1 MNMMDVTREVIY
13 QTARKTSAGKGIDE
27 HWTPVL
33 PEALNCAANEISLV
47 LNRAHVNPLMEEDAA
62 RYAQTLPP
70 RDISNLD
77 NGTLSLHYYTRFW
90 LMGMSKEPLFHTL
103 VDQSYGV
110 KRNTRSTDHWVRPS
124 LIWLPRFKAIMPHVR
139 HSLVERYKHY
149 FFAERC
155 YSELLSRGRKN
166 PYMRHTFIQLT
177 DDPDLYHLRKEG
189 SEWLHEASRRIAASV
204 GAQPE
209 VGEEV
214 KQDRLVELLPLPL
227 HRQIQ
232 GAGSTGIE
240 IKHRVYDIQH
250 RKGGQHKPI
259 YLDDLDDRLINNMP
273 NTSTIHSHEGTDVER
288 LLECLQSCQ
297 AKIEKVLSK
306 GKPKLGKRR
315 FKVMEM
321 LTHTS
326 CQKMI
331 AKALN
336 VSEGTITGDIKII
349 KKARDRIKEILYD

>member
-13 QTARKTSAGKGIDE
+13 QSARKTSAGKGIDE

-33 PEALNCAANEISLV
+33 PEALNCAANEIFLV
-47 LNRAHVNPLMEEDAA
+47 LNRTHVNPLMEEDAA

-77 NGTLSLHYYTRFW
+77 DGTLSLHYYTRFW

-110 KRNTRSTDHWVRPS
+110 KRNTRPNDHWVRPS
-124 LIWLPRFKAIMPHVR
+124 LIWLPRFEAIMPHVR
-139 HSLVERYKHY
+139 RSLVDRYKHY

-189 SEWLHEASRRIAASV
+189 SEWLCEASRRIANDV
-204 GAQPE
+204 GAPPE
-209 VGEEV
+209 VGEDA
-214 KQDRLVELLPLPL
+214 KQDWLAKLCPKSL
-227 HRQIQ
+227 HLQIQ
-232 GAGSTGIE
+232 DLRATRKAIE
-240 IKHRVYDIQH
+240 GRTIDLHY
-250 RKGGQHKPI
+250 RKGGNYEHVPF
-259 YLDDLDDRLINNMP
+259 DEDLTNTMP
-273 NTSTIHSHEGTDVER
+273 AESTTDSHEGIGVEKLR
-288 LLECLQSCQ
+288 AGQSQLE
-297 AKIEKVLSK
+297 KILSK

-321 LTHTS
+321 MTQTP

-336 VSEGTITGDIKII
+336 VSEGTITGDLKII
-349 KKARDRIKEILYD
+349 KKSRDRIKEILYD

>member
-13 QTARKTSAGKGIDE
+13 QSARKTSAGKGIDG

-33 PEALNCAANEISLV
+33 PEALNCAANEITLV

-77 NGTLSLHYYTRFW
+77 DGTLSLHYYTRFW

-110 KRNTRSTDHWVRPS
+110 KRNTRPTDHWVRPS
-124 LIWLPRFKAIMPHVR
+124 LIWLPRFEAIMPHVR
-139 HSLVERYKHY
+139 RSLVDRYKHY

-177 DDPDLYHLRKEG
+177 DDPDLYQLRNEG
-189 SEWLHEASRRIAASV
+189 SAWLHAASRRIATDV

-209 VGEEV
+209 VGEDAKNDWLE
-214 KQDRLVELLPLPL
+214 KLLPLPL

-232 GAGSTGIE
+232 KLRATRKSIE
-240 IKHRVYDIQH
+240 ERTIDLQH

-273 NTSTIHSHEGTDVER
+273 NTSTIDSHEGIDVEA
-288 LLECLQSCQ
+288 LLGGLQSCR
-297 AKIEKVLSK
+297 AEIEKLLSK
-306 GKPKLGKRR
+306 GNPKRGKRR
-315 FKVMEM
+315 FRVLEM
-321 LTHTS
+321 LAHTS
-326 CQKMI
+326 CQQTV

-336 VSEGTITGDIKII
+336 VSEATITGDIKII
-349 KKARDRIKEILYD
+349 KKARYRIQDILDN

>member
-13 QTARKTSAGKGIDE
+13 QCARKTSAGKGIDE
-27 HWTPVL
+27 HWTHVL
-33 PEALNCAANEISLV
+33 PEALNCAANEIFLV

-77 NGTLSLHYYTRFW
+77 DGTLSLHYYTRFW
-90 LMGMSKEPLFHTL
+90 LMGMSKEPLFHAL

-110 KRNTRSTDHWVRPS
+110 KRNTRPTDHWVRPS
-124 LIWLPRFKAIMPHVR
+124 LIWLPRFEAIMPHVR
-139 HSLVERYKHY
+139 RSLVDRYKHY

-177 DDPDLYHLRKEG
+177 KDSDLYQLRNEG
-189 SEWLHEASRRIAASV
+189 SAWLHAASRRIATDV

-209 VGEEV
+209 VGEDAKNDWLE
-214 KQDRLVELLPLPL
+214 KLLPLPL

-232 GAGSTGIE
+232 KLRATRKSIE
-240 IKHRVYDIQH
+240 ERTIDLQF
-250 RKGGQHKPI
+250 RKGGKYEHVPF
-259 YLDDLDDRLINNMP
+259 DEDLTNTMP
-273 NTSTIHSHEGTDVER
+273 DELTTDSHEGIGVEKLRACR
-288 LLECLQSCQ
+288 LRLEKL
-297 AKIEKVLSK
+297 LSK

-331 AKALN
+331 AEALN
-336 VSEGTITGDIKII
+336 VSEGTITGDIQII